1 MHRVGEGGMASVY
14 YALNVALDSPVVI
27 KVLHPH
33 LARESEMRERFKRE
47 AESAA
52 QLMHPHICKIID
64 FGMVD
69 DHVFLV
75 MPYMARGTLSDRIG
89 GHRSLTPE
97 TTAGVAAQVATGLDY
112 AHRRGLVHR
121 DIKPDNILFD
131 EDENALVTDFGIAT
145 GHFRSRMTGSGNV
158 MGTPHY
164 MSPEQARGKLLDG
177 RSDIYG
183 LGVVMYETLLGFPPF
198 DGADSYSISYKHV
211 TETAVSPEVVD
222 SRIPQQMSQIV
233 MKCLE
238 KNPAHRYE
246 RGNDLA
252 DALINFLSTAGAHQ
266 EFRMARTARSLPT
279 QAVAAR

>member
-1 MHRVGEGGMASVY
+1 
-14 YALNVALDSPVVI
+14 VVI

-33 LARESEMRERFKRE
+33 LAREHEMRERFRRE

-52 QLMHPHICKIID
+52 QLMHPHICKIMD

-69 DHVFLV
+69 DHVYLV
-75 MPYMARGTLSDRIG
+75 MPYLARGTLSDRIG
-89 GHRSLTPE
+89 GHRSLSPE
-97 TTAGVAAQVATGLDY
+97 TTASVAAQVATGLDY

-183 LGVVMYETLLGFPPF
+183 LGVVMYETLVGFPPF

-211 TETAVSPEVVD
+211 TETAVSPDVVD
-222 SRIPQQMSQIV
+222 SRIPPQLAAIV
-233 MKCLE
+233 MRCLE
-238 KNPAHRYE
+238 KNPSQRYD

-252 DALINFLSTAGAHQ
+252 DALISFLAGASAHN
-266 EFRMARTARSLPT
+266 EFRMARTARAP
-279 QAVAAR
+279 AVLAAG

>member
-1 MHRVGEGGMASVY
+1 
-14 YALNVALDSPVVI
+14 VVI

-33 LARESEMRERFKRE
+33 LAREHEMRERFRRE

-69 DHVFLV
+69 DHVYCV
-75 MPYMARGTLSDRIG
+75 MPYLARGTLSDRIG
-89 GHRSLTPE
+89 GHRSLSPE
-97 TTAGVAAQVATGLDY
+97 TTAAVAAQVATGLDY

-211 TETAVSPEVVD
+211 TETAVSPDVVE
-222 SRIPQQMSQIV
+222 SKIPPHLAAIV
-233 MKCLE
+233 MRCLE
-238 KNPAHRYE
+238 KNPAHRFE

-252 DALINFLSTAGAHQ
+252 DALINFLSGASAHN
-266 EFRMARTARSLPT
+266 EFRMARTARAT
-279 QAVAAR
+279 ATVAAG

>member
-33 LARESEMRERFKRE
+33 LAREHEMRERFKRE

-64 FGMVD
+64 FGMVE

-75 MPYMARGTLSDRIG
+75 MPYLARGTLSDRIG
-89 GHRSLTPE
+89 GHRSLSPE
-97 TTAGVAAQVATGLDY
+97 TTASVAAQVATGLDY

-211 TETAVSPEVVD
+211 TETAVSPDVVD
-222 SRIPQQMSQIV
+222 SRIPQQMAAIV
-233 MKCLE
+233 MRCLE
-238 KNPAHRYE
+238 KNPAHRFE

-252 DALINFLSTAGAHQ
+252 DALINFLSTASAHH
-266 EFRMARTARSLPT
+266 EYRMARTARAAP
-279 QAVAAR
+279 AVAAG

>member
-1 MHRVGEGGMASVY
+1 
-14 YALNVALDSPVVI
+14 
-27 KVLHPH
+27 PH
-33 LARESEMRERFKRE
+33 LAREKEMRERFRRE

-52 QLMHPHICKIID
+52 QLVHPHICSIID
-64 FGMVD
+64 FGMV

-75 MPYMARGTLSDRIG
+75 MPYLARGTLSDRIG
-89 GHRSLTPE
+89 GHRSLLPE
-97 TTAGVAAQVATGLDY
+97 TTAAVAAQVATGLDY

-177 RSDIYG
+177 RSDVYA

-211 TETAVSPEVVD
+211 TEIAVSPELVD
-222 SRIPQQMSQIV
+222 SRIPSQLAAIV
-233 MKCLE
+233 MRCLE
-238 KNPAHRYE
+238 KRPADRYE

-252 DALINFLSTAGAHQ
+252 DALIGFLASATAVT
-266 EFRMARTARSLPT
+266 ELRMARTARMTPLT
-279 QAVAAR
+279 AAAG